1 MPAVASKFLTTEKT
15 STFLLPFC
23 DCSFVSGFAG
33 TSGAS
38 GPALTVAGGF
48 GAKAFSLLFFEELCF
63 AVLEVRTDYSRIC
76 FLCFSKTSTKVD

>member
-1 MPAVASKFLTTEKT
+1 MPAVASEFWTAEKM
-15 STFLLPFC
+15 STFLSPFC

-48 GAKAFSLLFFEELCF
+48 GAKAFSLLFLWNY
-63 AVLEVRTDYSRIC
+63 VLLFSR
-76 FLCFSKTSTKVD
+76 